1 MSTDHVT
8 RPDPVSDLL
17 ERSRHLSV
25 LREARDLALAGP
37 GGALVLLAGEAGGG
51 KTTLLRRFTSEF
63 ASERVLWG
71 ACDPLF
77 TPRPLGPVVDIAEV
91 IGGEL
96 ADLMASGAKP
106 YQLAAAISQ
115 EAQTQPGMVIVLEDL
130 HWADEA
136 TLDVVSLLGRR
147 IDGIPVL
154 LIATYRDDELD
165 RAHPL
170 RRMLGEMGATRSI
183 VRLAAE
189 PLSRSA
195 VASLAAPHGV
205 DAAAL
210 FRATGGN
217 PFFVTEVLATRDSDI
232 PATVRDAVMAR
243 AARLSSAATTVVEA
257 VSVTVPQAELWLL
270 DALVPD
276 GSEALDQALNS
287 GILEVAAA
295 GSTANAFGVRFRH
308 ELARI
313 AVEQSLSPHR
323 RLTLHQGALRAL
335 TTPPTG
341 TPDLTRLAH
350 HAEAAGDAEAVLRF
364 APGAAR
370 HAASNGAHR
379 EAAAQYARA
388 LGFGAGL
395 PASERA
401 TLLEARSYECYLAG
415 ETDSSIDALERAVAE
430 RHVIGDQLALGTAM
444 ASLSRRLYCGGR
456 TGEADEIGQR
466 ALRLLEAMP
475 PCRELALISGNLG
488 QLHLNEEDFAQTMQ
502 WSTRA
507 LDLAGTFGDDGVIVH
522 SLNNIGTMQLLAGL
536 PEGLG
541 HLEESLARSD
551 RPGMEEHVGRV
562 YINIGWAIVRT
573 RAYHLG
579 SWLDEGVKVC
589 EDLGLELWKL
599 YILAYRARMHLDRGD
614 WTAATHDA
622 NSVLRSDLAAPLVRI
637 LALTTLGLVRA
648 RCGDPNPWQPL
659 DEAFALLDGVDEL
672 QFHAPVAA
680 ARAEALWLHGRA
692 AEVDDATRAA
702 LSLGADR
709 DASWVVGELGW
720 LRRLSGI
727 DETISSTGT
736 PYAAQLAGDVTAAT
750 EHWSRLGC
758 PYDAAF
764 AVIDSGDE
772 QSLRAALAEFQRL
785 GARPAAA
792 IATRRLREL
801 GVRSVPRGV
810 RPETSSNPAKLTR
823 REVEV
828 LALIQVGASNAEIAG
843 QLVLSEKTV
852 HHHVSA
858 ILRKLGVGNR
868 GQAASEAN
876 RLDLAL

>member
-1 MSTDHVT
+1 M
-8 RPDPVSDLL
+8 
-17 ERSRHLSV
+17 
-25 LREARDLALAGP
+25 AGP
-37 GGALVLLAGEAGGG
+37 GGVLVLLAGEAGGG
-51 KTTLLRRFTSEF
+51 KTALLRRFTDEF

-77 TPRPLGPVVDIAEV
+77 TPRPLGPVIDIAQI
-91 IGGEL
+91 IGGGLAEL
-96 ADLMASGAKP
+96 MTNGAKP
-106 YQLAAAISQ
+106 YQLAAAIAQ
-115 EAQTQPGMVIVLEDL
+115 EAQARPGMIIVLEDL

-147 IDGIPVL
+147 IASIPAL

-170 RRMLGEMGATRSI
+170 RRMLGEMGASRSI

-195 VASLAAPHGV
+195 VASLAAPHGS

-210 FRATGGN
+210 YRVTGGN
-217 PFFVTEVLATRDSDI
+217 PFFVTEVLATRDADI

-243 AARLSSAATTVVEA
+243 TTRLSNAATTVVEA

-276 GSEALDQALNS
+276 GSVALEQALNS

-323 RLTLHQGALRAL
+323 RLALHQGALRAL
-335 TTPPTG
+335 AAPPIG
-341 TPDLTRLAH
+341 PPDLTRLAH
-350 HAEAAGDAEAVLRF
+350 HAEAAGDSDAVLRF

-388 LGFGAGL
+388 LSFGPDL
-395 PASERA
+395 PATERA
-401 TLLEARSYECYLAG
+401 NLLEARSYECYLAG

-456 TGEADEIGQR
+456 TGDAGDIGQQ

-475 PCRELALISGNLG
+475 PSRELALISGNLG
-488 QLHLNEEDFAQTMQ
+488 QLHLNEEDFARTME

-507 LDLAGTFGDDGVIVH
+507 LDLADTFGDDGVIVH

-562 YINIGWAIVRT
+562 YINIGWAIIRT
-573 RAYHLG
+573 RAYDLG

-599 YILAYRARMHLDRGD
+599 YVLAYRARMHLDRGQ
-614 WTAATHDA
+614 WNAAAQDA
-622 NSVLRSDLAAPLVRI
+622 TSVLRSDLAAPLVRI
-637 LALTTLGLVRA
+637 LALTTIGLLRA
-648 RCGDPNPWQPL
+648 RRGDPGPWQPL
-659 DEAFALLDGVDEL
+659 DEAYALLDGVDEL
-672 QFHAPVAA
+672 QFHAPVAG
-680 ARAEALWLHGRA
+680 ARAEALWLHGRG
-692 AEVDDATRAA
+692 AEVDAATRETLA
-702 LSLGADR
+702 LGGHR
-709 DASWVVGELGW
+709 GASWVVGELGW
-720 LRRLSGI
+720 LRHLSGM
-727 DETISSTGT
+727 DETIDATGT
-736 PYAAQLAGDVTAAT
+736 PYAAQLTGDVTEAV
-750 EHWSRLGC
+750 EHWTRLGC
-758 PYDAAF
+758 PYDAAL

-772 QSLRAALAEFQRL
+772 QSLRAALAELQRL

-792 IATRRLREL
+792 IVTRRLREH

-823 REVEV
+823 REIEV
-828 LALIQVGASNAEIAG
+828 LALIQEGASNAEIAG
-843 QLVLSEKTV
+843 RLVLSEKTV

-858 ILRKLGVGNR
+858 ILRKLGVSNR

-876 RLDLAL
+876 RLDLAR